1 MAIKKIIE
9 IEGQSFIQCSV
20 GKVKNGIEK
29 ATFLAVCKV
38 KSLSGNKESLSFIVS
53 YIGDVAQYERSYT
66 FEPSIADGSPNF
78 IKQAYLYL
86 KTLPEFS
93 GAEDC

>member
-1 MAIKKIIE
+1 MALKKIIE
-9 IEGQSFIQCSV
+9 IEGQSFIQSKV
-20 GKVKNGIEK
+20 GTVKNGIQK
-29 ATFLAVCKV
+29 ITFVAVCKV
-38 KSLSGNKESLSFIVS
+38 KSLSGNKEKLSFIVS
-53 YIGDVAQYERSYT
+53 HIGDDAQYERAYI
-66 FEPSIADGSPNF
+66 FKPSTDEGSQNF

>member
-1 MAIKKIIE
+1 MALKKIVE
-9 IEGQSFIQCSV
+9 IEGESFIQSEFGTV
-20 GKVKNGIEK
+20 QTGIEK
-29 ATFLAVCKV
+29 ATFAAVCKI
-38 KSLSGNKESLSFIVS
+38 SSITGNKTKLTINVS
-53 YIGDVAQYERSYT
+53 YIGDVASFNRSYS
-66 FEPSIADGSPNF
+66 FEPSVADGSTNF

>member
-1 MAIKKIIE
+1 MALRKIVE
-9 IEGQSFIQCSV
+9 VEGKSFIQSPI
-20 GKVKNGIEK
+20 GAIQNGIEK
-29 ATFLAVCKV
+29 ITFVAVCKIT
-38 KSLSGNKESLSFIVS
+38 SISGNKTNLDVS
-53 YIGDVAQYERSYT
+53 VSHVGDVARFDRSYS
-66 FEPSIADGSPNF
+66 FEPSVAEGSPNF

>member
-1 MAIKKIIE
+1 MALRKIIAV
-9 IEGQSFIQCSV
+9 EGESFIQSPV
-20 GKVKNGIEK
+20 GTIQTGIEK
-29 ATFLAVCKV
+29 ATFAAVCKIT
-38 KSLSGNKESLSFIVS
+38 SMNGNKLKLNINVLHL
-53 YIGDVAQYERSYT
+53 GDVASFNNTYS
-66 FEPSIADGSPNF
+66 FEPSVSEDAPNF